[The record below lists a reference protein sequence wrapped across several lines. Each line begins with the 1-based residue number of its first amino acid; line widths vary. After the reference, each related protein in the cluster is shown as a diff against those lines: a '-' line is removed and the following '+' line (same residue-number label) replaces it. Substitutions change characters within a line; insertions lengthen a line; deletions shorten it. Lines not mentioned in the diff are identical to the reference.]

1 MGTNKVRILSFIS
14 WILLSLLLI
23 VSCNQAANNNSSPTP
38 STAATSTKLTISAAA
53 SLRDTL
59 DEIKPLY
66 SQQNSNATLT
76 YNYGASGSL
85 QQQIEQGAPVDVFIS
100 AGPKQMDAL
109 QQKGLLLDGTR
120 KNLLKNQVV
129 LIAPKDSTAITGFKD
144 LSSDRV
150 KKIALGEPASVPAG
164 KYAQEVLTKLK
175 VLDSVKPKAVYAK
188 DVRQVLSYVEAGNA
202 DAGIVYLT
210 DAKSSNKVK
219 VVTTAPEDSHSPV
232 VYPIAVLKSSKNVD
246 SAKDFEKFLSGDQ
259 AKAVFEKQG
268 FTIPAAQ

>member
-1 MGTNKVRILSFIS
+1 MNKTRIFPFVSSFLLS
-14 WILLSLLLI
+14 ILLI
-23 VSCNQAANNNSSPTP
+23 GGCHQAANNNSSPAINSAP
-38 STAATSTKLTISAAA
+38 PPTAKLTISAAA
-53 SLRDTL
+53 SLRDAL
-59 DEIKPLY
+59 NEIKPLY
-66 SQQNSNATLT
+66 TQQKSSTTLT

-120 KNLLKNQVV
+120 KDLLKNQVV
-129 LIAPKDSTAITGFKD
+129 LIAPKDSTTVTGFND

-175 VLDSVKPKAVYAK
+175 ILNSVKPKAVYAK
-188 DVRQVLSYVEAGNA
+188 DVRQVLTYVEAGNA

-210 DAKSSNKVK
+210 DAKASDKVK
-219 VVTTAPEDSHSPV
+219 VVANAPADSHSPV

-246 SAKDFEKFLSGDQ
+246 SAKDFEQFLSGNQ